1 MGIRKPKFY
10 EESLFEATPFSK
22 SKILLIVL
30 DGWGIGEA
38 NENNPI
44 YVAKPIFYNF
54 PLERIPW
61 TTLDASGE
69 SVGLKA
75 GQSGNSEAG
84 HMNIGAGRVILQD
97 DVIIEK
103 VLRMALFPQSVL
115 KKLYRD

>member
-1 MGIRKPKFY
+1 
-10 EESLFEATPFSK
+10 
-22 SKILLIVL
+22 L

-44 YVAKPIFYNF
+44 YVAKPIFYNS
-54 PLERIPW
+54 LLKEYPW

-103 VLRMALFPQSVL
+103 VLRMALFSSIQFL